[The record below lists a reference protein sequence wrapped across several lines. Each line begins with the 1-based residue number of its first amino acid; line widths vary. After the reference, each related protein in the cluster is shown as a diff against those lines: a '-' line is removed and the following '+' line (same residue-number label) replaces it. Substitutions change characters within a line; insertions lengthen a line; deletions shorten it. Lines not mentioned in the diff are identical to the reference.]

1 MLQFLEDF
9 KVYDDVNNLEISV
22 LLTNK
27 DIKKRM
33 RENDTTFLE
42 EVEGLILVA
51 MDDNGNSY
59 YCLLYTSDAADE

>member
-33 RENDTTFLE
+33 RENETTFLE

-59 YCLLYTSDAADE
+59 YVE

>member
-1 MLQFLEDF
+1 MLQFLDDF
-9 KVYDDVNNLEISV
+9 SVYNDVDNTETTI

-33 RENDTTFLE
+33 RENETTFLE
-42 EVEGLILVA
+42 EVEDLTLVA

-59 YCLLYTSDAADE
+59 YLE

>member
-1 MLQFLEDF
+1 MLQFLDNF
-9 KVYDDVNNLEISV
+9 SVYDDVNNREITV

-33 RENDTTFLE
+33 RENETTFLE
-42 EVEGLILVA
+42 EVEDLTLIA

-59 YCLLYTSDAADE
+59 YIE

>member
-1 MLQFLEDF
+1 MLQFLDDF

-59 YCLLYTSDAADE
+59 YVE

>member
-1 MLQFLEDF
+1 MLQFLKGFNVHDE
-9 KVYDDVNNLEISV
+9 VNNLKILV
-22 LLTNK
+22 LLTNS

-42 EVEGLILVA
+42 EVEGLTLVA

-59 YCLLYTSDAADE
+59 YVE

>member
-1 MLQFLEDF
+1 MLQFLDDF
-9 KVYDDVNNLEISV
+9 KVYDDVNNLKISV

-59 YCLLYTSDAADE
+59 YVE

>member
-59 YCLLYTSDAADE
+59 YVE

>member
-27 DIKKRM
+27 ISKNACEKM
-33 RENDTTFLE
+33 TQPF
-42 EVEGLILVA
+42 
-51 MDDNGNSY
+51 
-59 YCLLYTSDAADE
+59 

>member
-9 KVYDDVNNLEISV
+9 KVYDDVNNLEIRV

-33 RENDTTFLE
+33 RENETTFLE
-42 EVEGLILVA
+42 EVEDLTLVA

-59 YCLLYTSDAADE
+59 YME

>member
-1 MLQFLEDF
+1 MLQFLDDF
-9 KVYDDVNNLEISV
+9 KVHDDVNNLKISV

-59 YCLLYTSDAADE
+59 YVE